1 MIPDS
6 LKLHTFFKKVCDDA
20 LPLQRMAEEQGLD
33 ENSEEIDEYQFYVM
47 RVGYCLAQI
56 MTWVE
61 QLDHAVYYLS
71 DFSYKK
77 QAQEEGINRAKHL
90 IYNVENYLIRL
101 HSVYDRALQL
111 TNSVFHLGISES
123 HVGHAVV
130 ISNLKVA
137 RTDVS
142 GLLKGLRKEC
152 EKRAQERHAIVHRES
167 YRDDKLRRLEMF
179 YMFDRASW
187 ERGKDDASF
196 DKLAH
201 MRTQLMKDVVAEKKD
216 EFARLNKSIFSQLER
231 LFDGLHKQY
240 LREQNRLHIYV
251 YGRPE

>member
-6 LKLHTFFKKVCDDA
+6 LKMHQFLHKAWDEAVQ
-20 LPLQRMAEEQGLD
+20 LQRMVEEQGGGED
-33 ENSEEIDEYQFYVM
+33 EEDVDEYQFYVM

-111 TNSVFHLGISES
+111 TNSVFHLGVSEES
-123 HVGHAVV
+123 VGHSVI
-130 ISNLKVA
+130 ISNMKVA
-137 RTDVS
+137 KTDVKK
-142 GLLKGLRKEC
+142 LLKNLKKEC

-167 YRDDKLRRLEMF
+167 HREDQLRRLELF
-179 YMFDRASW
+179 YMFDRETW
-187 ERGKDDASF
+187 EQRKDNTSF
-196 DKLAH
+196 DGLAH
-201 MRTQLMKDVVAEKKD
+201 IRTQLMKDVVAEKKK
-216 EFARLNKSIFSQLER
+216 EFSELNISIFEALEN
-231 LFDGLHKQY
+231 LFDGLHQQY
-240 LREQNRLHIYV
+240 LKERNRLHLYV
-251 YGRPE
+251 YGKPA

>member
-6 LKLHTFFKKVCDDA
+6 LKMHQFLHKVWDEA
-20 LPLQRMAEEQGLD
+20 VPLQRMVEEQGRGEDD
-33 ENSEEIDEYQFYVM
+33 EDVDEYQFYVM

-111 TNSVFHLGISES
+111 TNSVFHLGVSEES
-123 HVGHAVV
+123 VGHSVI
-130 ISNLKVA
+130 ISNMKVA
-137 RTDVS
+137 RTDVKK
-142 GLLKGLRKEC
+142 LLKNLKKECRKEP
-152 EKRAQERHAIVHRES
+152 KSVMPLFIVNRTV
-167 YRDDKLRRLEMF
+167 RT
-179 YMFDRASW
+179 
-187 ERGKDDASF
+187 SF
-196 DKLAH
+196 GA
-201 MRTQLMKDVVAEKKD
+201 
-216 EFARLNKSIFSQLER
+216 
-231 LFDGLHKQY
+231 
-240 LREQNRLHIYV
+240 
-251 YGRPE
+251 